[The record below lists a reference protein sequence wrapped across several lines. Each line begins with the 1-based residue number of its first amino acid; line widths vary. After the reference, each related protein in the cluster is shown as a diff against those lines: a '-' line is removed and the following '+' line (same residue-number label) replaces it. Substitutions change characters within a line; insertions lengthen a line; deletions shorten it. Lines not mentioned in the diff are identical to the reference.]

1 MRSVTMMT
9 AALTLLGSEAAAQ
22 TTPLAFPG
30 AEGAGAHSLGGRGG
44 RVFTVTSLADAGAG
58 TLREAVEARGPRT
71 VVFAV
76 AGTIRL
82 VKPLKIVEPR
92 ITIAGQTAPGGGITL
107 RDQPLLIHADDV
119 VVRFIRS
126 RLGDESKVEADAV
139 SITGGERIILD
150 HVSASWSV
158 DETLS
163 VGAPGTD
170 PEKVVRDVTV
180 QWSIIGESLNRSG
193 HAKGAHGYGSLLRSG
208 FGAEISLH
216 HNLWAHHRAR
226 MPRPGNYND
235 PAIDPDGPI
244 YDIRANVFYNW
255 AGSHAGYNADKTSR
269 ANYNFVGNAYL
280 RGPDSKGAIAFE
292 ESSTGGRAWFARN
305 SMDGAVPADPW
316 SLVAGLAASENRLT
330 APIATKPVRD
340 DPAALDR
347 VLAGAGASLFRDAV
361 DTRIVASVRAKGG
374 VLIDSQTQVGGWP
387 ELPAGKAAPDGDGDG
402 MPDAWERAH
411 GLDPRNAADGNADR
425 NRDGVTNL
433 EDWLA
438 DAAAGKR

>member
-1 MRSVTMMT
+1 MRKMMMLA
-9 AALTLLGSEAAAQ
+9 AALLASGEAAAQ
-22 TTPLAFPG
+22 TAPLAFPG
-30 AEGAGAHSLGGRGG
+30 AEGAGAHALGGRGG
-44 RVFTVTSLADAGAG
+44 RVFTVTSLADSGPG

-71 VVFAV
+71 IVFAV

-82 VKPLKIVEPR
+82 AKPLKISEPR

-107 RDQPLLIHADDV
+107 RDHPLLIAADDV
-119 VVRFIRS
+119 VIRFIRS
-126 RLGDESKVEADAV
+126 RLGDESKVEADAI
-139 SITGGERIILD
+139 SITGGRRIILD

-208 FGAEISLH
+208 FGAEISMH

-235 PAIDPDGPI
+235 PAIDPNGPI
-244 YDIRANVFYNW
+244 YDIRANIFYNW
-255 AGSHAGYNADKTSR
+255 AGGHAGYNADKASR
-269 ANYNFVGNAYL
+269 SNYNFVGNFYL
-280 RGPDSKGAIAFE
+280 RGPDSRGGIVFDE
-292 ESSTGGRAWFARN
+292 GSNGGRGWFAGN
-305 SMDGAVPADPW
+305 SMDGVVPADPW
-316 SLVAGLAASENRLT
+316 SLVSGLAAPENRLS
-330 APIATKPVRD
+330 APLPVKPVKD
-340 DPAALDR
+340 DPAAFDR
-347 VLAGAGASLFRDAV
+347 VLAGAGASLFRDSV
-361 DTRIVASVRAKGG
+361 DTRIVESVRTKGG
-374 VLIDSQTQVGGWP
+374 VLIDSQAQVGGWP
-387 ELPAGKAAPDGDGDG
+387 ELAPGKAAVDSDGDG
-402 MPDAWERAH
+402 MPDTWERAH
-411 GLDPRNAADGNADR
+411 ELDPKSAADGNADR
-425 NRDGVTNL
+425 NGDGITNL